1 MLRAAALSLLILVTV
16 AVTLPLVD
24 SSAHNSGRS
33 TSSRRHHMG
42 RRHSRAWWRRYR
54 TRLRRQR
61 TEQKRKQALHAV
73 RGQSLN
79 AAADSHNN
87 AVSPAEL
94 STPIIGKLSAPGSSG
109 PQNPAAALSLPNGW
123 SRRGAANGESK
134 FVVNAQDGQY
144 VGAATLSLVNAH
156 ASGETIMSA
165 RANRSMLGGVPLTEL
180 RRTVI
185 DKMVLSNGWVVNDLQ
200 REIGGKPVFIVLAQT
215 AASSDG
221 RTPQLFWAFY
231 FTEVEGRIY
240 SLAAS
245 SLMEFSDRI
254 TNESAQFISSFH
266 VNSRSASTETS
277 QR

>member
-1 MLRAAALSLLILVTV
+1 MLRAAVLSLLILVTV

-24 SSAHNSGRS
+24 SSAHNNGRS
-33 TSSRRHHMG
+33 TSSRRHRMG

-54 TRLRRQR
+54 ARLRRQR
-61 TEQKRKQALHAV
+61 AEQRRKQALQAV

-87 AVSPAEL
+87 TVSPAKL
-94 STPIIGKLSAPGSSG
+94 STPIIGKFSATGNG
-109 PQNPAAALSLPNGW
+109 PQNPASALSLPNGW
-123 SRRGAANGESK
+123 SRRSAANGESK
-134 FVVNAQDGQY
+134 FVVNAPDGQY

-156 ASGETIMSA
+156 ASGETIMTA
-165 RANRSMLGGVPLTEL
+165 RANRRMLGGVPLGEL

-185 DKMVLSNGWVVNDLQ
+185 DKMVISNGWVVNDLQ
-200 REIGGKPVFIVLAQT
+200 REIEGKPVFIVLAQT

-221 RTPQLFWAFY
+221 HTPQLFWVFY

-245 SLMEFSDRI
+245 SLLEFSNRI
-254 TNESAQFISSFH
+254 TDESAQFISSFH
-266 VNSRSASTETS
+266 VNSRSALMETS

>member
-54 TRLRRQR
+54 ARLRRQR
-61 TEQKRKQALHAV
+61 VEQRRKQALKAV

-87 AVSPAEL
+87 AISPA
-94 STPIIGKLSAPGSSG
+94 KLSAPSNGS
-109 PQNPAAALSLPNGW
+109 QNPASALSLPNGW

-134 FVVNAQDGQY
+134 FVVNASDGQY
-144 VGAATLSLVNAH
+144 VGSATLSLVNAH
-156 ASGETIMSA
+156 ASGETIMTA
-165 RANRSMLGGVPLTEL
+165 RANRRTLGGVPLADL

-185 DKMVLSNGWVVNDLQ
+185 DKMVTSNGWVVNDLQ

-221 RTPQLFWAFY
+221 HTPQLFWVFY
-231 FTEVEGRIY
+231 FTEVDGRIY

-245 SLMEFSDRI
+245 SLLEFSNRI
-254 TNESAQFISSFH
+254 TDEAAQFISSFH
-266 VNSRSASTETS
+266 VNSRSALTETS

>member
-1 MLRAAALSLLILVTV
+1 MLRAAALALLVLISV

-24 SSAHNSGRS
+24 SSAHNGGRS
-33 TSSRRHHMG
+33 IISRHHHMG

-54 TRLRRQR
+54 ARQR
-61 TEQKRKQALHAV
+61 RKLASLKRIETLEAV

-79 AAADSHNN
+79 AAAESHNN
-87 AVSPAEL
+87 NSAVP
-94 STPIIGKLSAPGSSG
+94 GKLSVVSTELK
-109 PQNPAAALSLPNGW
+109 NPVNALSLPNGW
-123 SRRGAANGESK
+123 SRRVAASGEMK
-134 FVVNAQDGQY
+134 FVVSAPDGQY
-144 VGAATLSLVNAH
+144 VGAATLSLVNAN
-156 ASGETIMSA
+156 APGETMMTV
-165 RANRSMLGGVPLTEL
+165 RANRRTLGGVPLSEL

-185 DKMVLSNGWVVNDLQ
+185 DKMVAANGWVVNDLQ

-221 RTPQLFWAFY
+221 RTPQLSWAFY

-245 SLMEFSDRI
+245 SLLEFSNRLAD
-254 TNESAQFISSFH
+254 ESAQFMASFH
-266 VNSRSASTETS
+266 ANSRSTLAEAS

>member
-1 MLRAAALSLLILVTV
+1 
-16 AVTLPLVD
+16 
-24 SSAHNSGRS
+24 
-33 TSSRRHHMG
+33 MG

-54 TRLRRQR
+54 ARLRHQR
-61 TEQKRKQALHAV
+61 TEQRRKQALKAV

-87 AVSPAEL
+87 AASPAKL
-94 STPIIGKLSAPGSSG
+94 STPIIGKLSAPSNG
-109 PQNPAAALSLPNGW
+109 PQNPASALSLPNGW

-134 FVVNAQDGQY
+134 FVVNASDGQY

-156 ASGETIMSA
+156 ASGETIMNA
-165 RANRSMLGGVPLTEL
+165 RASRRTLGGVPLAEL

-185 DKMVLSNGWVVNDLQ
+185 DKMVVSNGWVVNDLQ

-221 RTPQLFWAFY
+221 HTPQLFWVFY
-231 FTEVEGRIY
+231 FTEVDGRIY

-245 SLMEFSDRI
+245 SSLEFSNRI
-254 TNESAQFISSFH
+254 TDESAQFISLFH
-266 VNSRSASTETS
+266 VNSRSALTETS

>member
-54 TRLRRQR
+54 ARLRRQR

-79 AAADSHNN
+79 AAADSHND
-87 AVSPAEL
+87 AVSPAKL
-94 STPIIGKLSAPGSSG
+94 STPIIGKLSAPGNVA
-109 PQNPAAALSLPNGW
+109 QNPAAALSLPNGW

-185 DKMVLSNGWVVNDLQ
+185 DKMVLSNGWVVNDLR

-215 AASSDG
+215 AASTDG

-245 SLMEFSDRI
+245 SLLEFSDRI
-254 TNESAQFISSFH
+254 TDESAQFISSFH
-266 VNSRSASTETS
+266 INSRSTFTETS

>member
-1 MLRAAALSLLILVTV
+1 
-16 AVTLPLVD
+16 
-24 SSAHNSGRS
+24 
-33 TSSRRHHMG
+33 MG

-54 TRLRRQR
+54 ARLRRQR
-61 TEQKRKQALHAV
+61 AEQRRKQAFKAV

-87 AVSPAEL
+87 AVSPDKL
-94 STPIIGKLSAPGSSG
+94 STPIIGKLSVPGNS
-109 PQNPAAALSLPNGW
+109 PQNPASALSLPNGW

-134 FVVNAQDGQY
+134 FVVNASDGQY

-156 ASGETIMSA
+156 ASGETIMTA
-165 RANRSMLGGVPLTEL
+165 RANRRTLGGVPLAEL

-185 DKMVLSNGWVVNDLQ
+185 DKMVTSNGWVVNDLQ

-221 RTPQLFWAFY
+221 HTPQLFWVFY

-245 SLMEFSDRI
+245 SSLEFSNRI
-254 TNESAQFISSFH
+254 TEEAAQFISSFH
-266 VNSRSASTETS
+266 VNNRSALTETS

>member
-1 MLRAAALSLLILVTV
+1 MLRAAVISLLILVTV

-24 SSAHNSGRS
+24 SSAHNNGRS
-33 TSSRRHHMG
+33 SASRRHHMG

-54 TRLRRQR
+54 ARLRRQR
-61 TEQKRKQALHAV
+61 TEQRRKQALQAV

-87 AVSPAEL
+87 AVSPDKVF
-94 STPIIGKLSAPGSSG
+94 TPIIGKLSAPGNG
-109 PQNPAAALSLPNGW
+109 PRNPASAVSLPNGW
-123 SRRGAANGESK
+123 SRRVTANGESK
-134 FVVNAQDGQY
+134 FVVNASNGQY
-144 VGAATLSLVNAH
+144 IGAATLSLVNAH
-156 ASGETIMSA
+156 ASGETIMTA
-165 RANRSMLGGVPLTEL
+165 RANRRMLGGVPLAEL

-185 DKMVLSNGWVVNDLQ
+185 DKMVLSSGWVVNDLQ
-200 REIGGKPVFIVLAQT
+200 REIEGKAVFIVLAQT

-221 RTPQLFWAFY
+221 HTPQLFWVFY

-245 SLMEFSDRI
+245 SLLEFSDRI
-254 TNESAQFISSFH
+254 VDESAQFISSFH
-266 VNSRSASTETS
+266 VNSRSTLTETS